1 MRARRGGGN
10 NKAKAMPP
18 MTEKDGVPADYHGSW
33 KEELDGRGQ
42 VPELSDGRWQMT
54 ELGGRGQV
62 PELPP
67 QGLTHEMI

>member
-10 NKAKAMPP
+10 NKAKAMPLIA
-18 MTEKDGVPADYHGSW
+18 EKDGAPTYYHGS
-33 KEELDGRGQ
+33 RNA
-42 VPELSDGRWQMT
+42 

-67 QGLTHEMI
+67 QGLSHEIM